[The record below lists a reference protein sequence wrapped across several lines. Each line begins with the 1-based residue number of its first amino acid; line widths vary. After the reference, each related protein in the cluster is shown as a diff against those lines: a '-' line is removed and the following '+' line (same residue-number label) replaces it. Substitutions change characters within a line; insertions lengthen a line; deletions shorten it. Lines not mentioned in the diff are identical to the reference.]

1 MTMASGLYLVS
12 FRDVMISSPIA
23 VNVPNASN
31 KVILVTDGYTPNY
44 DTHNDYADITNEV
57 AAGGGY
63 TQNSKTVG
71 GTPTWGVGAATQLK
85 YSWSAA
91 VVWAASTI
99 TARGMVITTSI
110 ATGLL
115 IVGVTFGSDFASTGG
130 DFTVTAHANGIF
142 YLDLS

>member
-1 MTMASGLYLVS
+1 MAMASGLYLVT
-12 FRDVMISSPIA
+12 FRDVMIASPIA

-31 KVILVTDGYTPNY
+31 KVILVTNTITPDF
-44 DTHNDYADITNEV
+44 DTHNDYADITGEV

-63 TQNSKTVG
+63 TQNNKTVG

-91 VVWAASTI
+91 VVFTTSTI
-99 TARGMVITTSI
+99 TARGMVITTSV

-115 IVGVTFGSDFASTGG
+115 IVGVTFGSDFSSTAG
-130 DFTVTAHANGIF
+130 DFSITAHANGIF
-142 YLDLS
+142 FIDLS

>member
-1 MTMASGLYLVS
+1 MTMASGLYLVT

-31 KVILVTDGYTPNY
+31 KVILVTDAHTPNF

-71 GTPTWGVGAATQLK
+71 GTPSWGVGAATQLK
-85 YSWSAA
+85 YSWSAP
-91 VVWAASTI
+91 VVWTTSTI
-99 TARGMVITTSI
+99 TARGMIITTSV

-130 DFTVTAHANGIF
+130 DFTITAHANGIF
-142 YLDLS
+142 YIDLS